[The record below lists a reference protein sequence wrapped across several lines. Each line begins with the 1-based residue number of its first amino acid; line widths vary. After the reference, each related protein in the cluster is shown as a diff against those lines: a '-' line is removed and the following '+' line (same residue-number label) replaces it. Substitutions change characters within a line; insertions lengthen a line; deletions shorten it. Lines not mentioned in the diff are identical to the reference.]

1 MAPNTHTHTAL
12 PLWLLFFGCRFLFF
26 CSFYCIIFFL
36 FFFNVHVCWFD
47 NLQLGQKEKKTNIQR
62 CRCGFILLISYFFI
76 LFFVTLT
83 FLDWTIWMFDQK
95 NEHPALPLWLYSFD
109 FIFFY
114 SFFCYVNVSWLDNL
128 DVWPKKTNIQRCQ
141 LIRIGKIDEKK
152 TNKKTYF
159 FSLKIWL
166 PVSGLKKINE
176 SGGFIWFFF
185 FLGVFLFGG
194 CGAASSLLGFIVCL
208 LSDGFN
214 PHLFFSLLCGCVCV
228 GVCAWVYFI
237 LPSFT

>member
-1 MAPNTHTHTAL
+1 M
-12 PLWLLFFGCRFLFF
+12 PLWLY
-26 CSFYCIIFFL
+26 SF
-36 FFFNVHVCWFD
+36 D
-47 NLQLGQKEKKTNIQR
+47 
-62 CRCGFILLISYFFI
+62 FIFFI

-152 TNKKTYF
+152 QTNKQKLIF
-159 FSLKIWL
+159 FLSKFEF

-214 PHLFFSLLCGCVCV
+214 PHLFFSLLCGCVCGCVCV
-228 GVCAWVYFI
+228 GVLHFTEFYLV
-237 LPSFT
+237 LPSLPSITGFYWVLLGFT